1 MLNKKINIRGFTLI
15 ELLVVVAILG
25 IISALGTVAYNGYV
39 AATKR
44 TSTENAMQ
52 QISLAQ
58 TEEYS
63 NTGSYYESE
72 GCDDPSVDTSNQIEV
87 NLLGGANVLTK
98 VNSADERVLV
108 SNYYVCIAATTSGY
122 KIIAVE
128 DEDDEPCTITLNN
141 NSVWTRENC

>member
-1 MLNKKINIRGFTLI
+1 MNRKINIRGFTLI

-25 IISALGTVAYNGYV
+25 IISAVGTVAYNGYV
-39 AATKR
+39 AATKK

-63 NTGSYYESE
+63 NTGSYYENE
-72 GCDDPSVDTSNQIEV
+72 GCDSPGVDTSNQIED
-87 NLLGGANVLTK
+87 NLLGGANVLTT
-98 VNSADERVLV
+98 VNSADKRVAV
-108 SNYYVCIAATTSGY
+108 SNYFVCIEVTASGY
-122 KIIAVE
+122 EIIAVE

-141 NSVWTRENC
+141 NSVWTRKNC

>member
-1 MLNKKINIRGFTLI
+1 MNRKINIRGFTLI

-25 IISALGTVAYNGYV
+25 IISAVGTVAYNGYV
-39 AATKR
+39 AATKK

-72 GCDDPSVDTSNQIEV
+72 GCDSPSVETSEQIEA

-98 VNSADERVLV
+98 VNSADERVAV
-108 SNYYVCIAATTSGY
+108 SNYYVCIAATASGY
-122 KIIAVE
+122 EIIAVE

>member
-1 MLNKKINIRGFTLI
+1 MLNRKINIRGFTLI

-25 IISALGTVAYNGYV
+25 IISAVGTVAYNGYV
-39 AATKR
+39 AATKK

-63 NTGSYYESE
+63 NTGSYYENE
-72 GCDDPSVDTSNQIEV
+72 GCDSPGVDTSNQIED
-87 NLLGGANVLTK
+87 NLLGGANVLTT
-98 VNSADERVLV
+98 VNSADKRVAV
-108 SNYYVCIAATTSGY
+108 SNYFVCIEVTASGY
-122 KIIAVE
+122 EIIAVE

-141 NSVWTRENC
+141 NSVWTRKNC